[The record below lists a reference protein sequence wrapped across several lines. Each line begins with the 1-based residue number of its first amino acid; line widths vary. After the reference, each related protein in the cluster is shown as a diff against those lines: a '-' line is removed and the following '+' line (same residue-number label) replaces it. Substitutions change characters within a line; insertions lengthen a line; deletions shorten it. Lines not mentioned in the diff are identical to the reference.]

1 MKRSRFLLELAAQ
14 DQTGYVS
21 EGIEVIRNDSVWK
34 NNDEDSIVLAS
45 ESEQLYEDS
54 GSEYI
59 PPESEDYKFPKRPN
73 ILKYNVER
81 SVSPGMRPNQS
92 KINVIENVL
101 LTTIDNKCLPSET
114 KVVNYLKSMRG
125 SEVTENKENFEMPFY
140 EDDDLTPPKSKN
152 LCLLQNADLSEN
164 PSGQMILEKL
174 VSKDPYNPEEI
185 VDKAGPSFLNH
196 STDKTI
202 KSKCYEPEHI
212 NIQNQAN
219 NALPGTSFNI
229 TNYNNNYEYK
239 RKSSARERPTIC
251 PICFGDVTTH
261 FTRHLFRHHSN
272 NQQVIQIKN
281 LPPRSIERLSMVSAL
296 RKQGYFHLKT
306 EKNLTNPVRTS
317 SNPETEYFACIYCL
331 GHYSKTLLYK
341 HVKVCK
347 QKPIGETNPGKRCL
361 TKSQDFLVSMIS
373 KNQDFLKAARLKE
386 EVFTIMRA
394 DNISLVAK
402 SDTLIC
408 LYGEHL
414 LNKHKRQQISTH
426 ISNKMREMGRLLI
439 ALKTI
444 DKSIVGLFSA
454 MKPECFQNLITATK
468 EISSYDPVEK
478 CYKAPSLALHMGTN
492 LKIMCNVALK
502 LVIEK
507 KQLPNI
513 TWEDRNR
520 KKEEIKDLRKLIQ
533 GHWCSEVSS
542 IALKVLNERQWEKP
556 TTLPL
561 SEDIQAFQTY
571 VHSLANAAYNEL
583 LDNININ
590 VNYKILTECVLALT
604 VAFNRKRIGDV
615 QYLKISTYNRILDIT
630 NENAFLESL
639 TTVEKVLSQR
649 FKRVVTGG
657 KGSKCIAIL
666 FSPQIQKFITLM
678 LKIREQA
685 NVVPTSNPYMF
696 ANPGSA
702 NRWMAGYHVIR
713 KLAAACGA
721 KRPTLLTS
729 TRFRKHIA
737 TTLQLMTMD
746 DSEMEQIATFMGHTK
761 KTHSEFYRL
770 PQNIFQTAK
779 VAKVLMLLEKGKGK
793 EFKGKSLS
801 ELEFENDVYISSE
814 SNDEEDVSGLTDI
827 AAEPS
832 KLDETGAE
840 QEENDEYQEP
850 CIKKGRIRWSA
861 QEKNIVK
868 LHFKHHIEEKIT
880 PKKEECELFISKN
893 NKIFKNKDWV
903 RIKTLVYNT
912 FRLNT

>member
-1 MKRSRFLLELAAQ
+1 
-14 DQTGYVS
+14 
-21 EGIEVIRNDSVWK
+21 
-34 NNDEDSIVLAS
+34 
-45 ESEQLYEDS
+45 
-54 GSEYI
+54 
-59 PPESEDYKFPKRPN
+59 
-73 ILKYNVER
+73 
-81 SVSPGMRPNQS
+81 MRPNQS

-101 LTTIDNKCLPSET
+101 LTTVDNKCLPSET
-114 KVVNYLKSMRG
+114 KVLNYLKSMRG
-125 SEVTENKENFEMPFY
+125 SEVTESEILSREVNILNKLDSNLIQNLENCAETTETLFLGEDIEFETKSEKSKNISKIELNINNSENKENFEMPFY
-140 EDDDLTPPKSKN
+140 EDEDLTPPKSEN
-152 LCLLQNADLSEN
+152 LCLLQNADLSES

-174 VSKDPYNPEEI
+174 VSKDTYNPEEI
-185 VDKAGPSFLNH
+185 VDKAGPSLWNH

-212 NIQNQAN
+212 NIQNQEN
-219 NALPGTSFNI
+219 NAVPGTSFNI
-229 TNYNNNYEYK
+229 TNDIHNYEYK

-251 PICFGDVTTH
+251 PICFGDVITH

-373 KNQDFLKAARLKE
+373 KNRDFLKAARLKE

-492 LKIMCNVALK
+492 LKIMCNIALK

-590 VNYKILTECVLALT
+590 KTYWRCT
-604 VAFNRKRIGDV
+604 
-615 QYLKISTYNRILDIT
+615 IS
-630 NENAFLESL
+630 
-639 TTVEKVLSQR
+639 
-649 FKRVVTGG
+649 
-657 KGSKCIAIL
+657 
-666 FSPQIQKFITLM
+666 
-678 LKIREQA
+678 
-685 NVVPTSNPYMF
+685 
-696 ANPGSA
+696 
-702 NRWMAGYHVIR
+702 
-713 KLAAACGA
+713 
-721 KRPTLLTS
+721 
-729 TRFRKHIA
+729 
-737 TTLQLMTMD
+737 
-746 DSEMEQIATFMGHTK
+746 
-761 KTHSEFYRL
+761 
-770 PQNIFQTAK
+770 QNIHLQQN
-779 VAKVLMLLEKGKGK
+779 
-793 EFKGKSLS
+793 S
-801 ELEFENDVYISSE
+801 
-814 SNDEEDVSGLTDI
+814 
-827 AAEPS
+827 
-832 KLDETGAE
+832 
-840 QEENDEYQEP
+840 
-850 CIKKGRIRWSA
+850 R
-861 QEKNIVK
+861 
-868 LHFKHHIEEKIT
+868 
-880 PKKEECELFISKN
+880 
-893 NKIFKNKDWV
+893 
-903 RIKTLVYNT
+903 
-912 FRLNT
+912 